1 MVINGRRWAFACA
14 LTILVATFAGPASAA
29 VRVHI
34 VKSDLRPLIRA
45 GAQSPVQFAVLV
57 PYAVSTATGGVW
69 SSAAGTATWNY
80 AVQVPTAISLSFHTI
95 RSSLP
100 RSAVLV
106 VRGASTTTSYKARDL
121 HRGDLWSRIQPGDA
135 LQFELSVP
143 EIDRSKVALNVISLQ
158 AGYRAIGPGVQEHP
172 YYRQLK
178 EQEAQASGNAS
189 CVTNYECEV
198 TPGDT
203 APGAATVGLVIENL
217 YQCTGA
223 LINNVPQDNTPHLLT
238 ARHCETGKLG
248 GGNPGAARSVSMG
261 LRDICSRI

>member
-1 MVINGRRWAFACA
+1 VES
-14 LTILVATFAGPASAA
+14 V
-29 VRVHI
+29 
-34 VKSDLRPLIRA
+34 
-45 GAQSPVQFAVLV
+45 
-57 PYAVSTATGGVW
+57 
-69 SSAAGTATWNY
+69 
-80 AVQVPTAISLSFHTI
+80 
-95 RSSLP
+95 
-100 RSAVLV
+100 
-106 VRGASTTTSYKARDL
+106 
-121 HRGDLWSRIQPGDA
+121 QPGDA

>member
-1 MVINGRRWAFACA
+1 
-14 LTILVATFAGPASAA
+14 
-29 VRVHI
+29 
-34 VKSDLRPLIRA
+34 
-45 GAQSPVQFAVLV
+45 
-57 PYAVSTATGGVW
+57 
-69 SSAAGTATWNY
+69 
-80 AVQVPTAISLSFHTI
+80 
-95 RSSLP
+95 
-100 RSAVLV
+100 V